1 MSGTVDS
8 HVHLWDLRHTPQPW
22 MTQEHAAIARPFGPG
37 DLKPLMDQE
46 GIDAAVVVQG
56 ACLDSDTDYLFA
68 EADRHDWIAAVTAWL
83 CLDQPGRARERLDEL
98 ATRPKFRAVRHLVH
112 NEPDAHWLTRGDV
125 TESLGLLEARDV
137 ILEVP
142 VVFPRHFDDV
152 AAVARRFPALRI
164 VIDHLGKPP
173 IGTSALPRWEALL
186 RDVARHP
193 NVMAKISGLNTTVAH
208 ADWSAAD
215 WTRPVEVA
223 LESFGPDRLM
233 CGSDW
238 PVALLNGD
246 YARVWDATRKV
257 VQVVA
262 PGCAGAL
269 FGSNARRIYQ
279 LDVPLRRGM
288 AERSDAAES
297 RPGSSA
303 AAKIG

>member
-1 MSGTVDS
+1 VSETVDS
-8 HVHLWDLRHTPQPW
+8 HVHLWDVRHTPQPW
-22 MTQEHAAIARPFGPG
+22 MTQEHAAIARPFSPG
-37 DLKPLMDQE
+37 DLKPLMDRE
-46 GIDAAVVVQG
+46 GIGAAIVVQG

-68 EADRHDWIAAVTAWL
+68 AADRHDWIAAVTAWL
-83 CLDQPGRARERLDEL
+83 CLDRPGRARERLDEL
-98 ATRPKFRAVRHLVH
+98 ATRRKFRAVRHLVH
-112 NEPDAHWLTRGDV
+112 NEPDPHWLTRGDV
-125 TESLGLLEARDV
+125 AESLGLLEARDV

-152 AAVARRFPALRI
+152 AAVAGRFPALRI

-173 IGTSALPRWEALL
+173 IGTSALPRWEAML

-193 NVMAKISGLNTTVAH
+193 NVLAKISGLNTTVAN

-215 WTRPVEVA
+215 WSRPVEVA

-257 VQVVA
+257 VQIVA

-269 FGSNARRIYQ
+269 LGSNARLIYQ
-279 LDVPLRRGM
+279 LDVPPRQH
-288 AERSDAAES
+288 AHVV
-297 RPGSSA
+297 
-303 AAKIG
+303 IGNEKD

>member
-8 HVHLWDLRHTPQPW
+8 HVHLWDVRHTPQPW

-46 GIDAAVVVQG
+46 EIDAAIVVQG

-68 EADRHDWIAAVTAWL
+68 EADRYAWIAAVTAWL
-83 CLDQPGRARERLDEL
+83 CLDRPRRARERLDEL
-98 ATRPKFRAVRHLVH
+98 TARPKFRAVRHLVH
-112 NEPDAHWLTRGDV
+112 NEPDAQWLTRGDV
-125 TESLGLLEARDV
+125 AESLGLLEARDV

-152 AAVARRFPALRI
+152 AAVARRFPGLRI

-173 IGTSALPRWEALL
+173 TGTSELPRWEALL
-186 RDVARHP
+186 RDVARHE

-208 ADWSAAD
+208 AGWSAAD
-215 WTRPVEVA
+215 LSRPVEVA
-223 LESFGPDRLM
+223 LESFGPHRLM

-246 YARVWDATRKV
+246 YARVWDATRTTV
-257 VQVVA
+257 RTLA
-262 PGCAGAL
+262 PGHAEAL
-269 FGSNARRIYQ
+269 LGSNAQRIYH
-279 LDVPLRRGM
+279 LDAPSCRGK
-288 AERSDAAES
+288 AAQSERS
-297 RPGSSA
+297 PL
-303 AAKIG
+303 